1 MTTIKN
7 PNTGRSIL
15 ANGQTA
21 LNVLRTSKEKLSK
34 SDIKLI
40 ESSNNL
46 ESMPN
51 DILSKMTEYF
61 SQKDCVNLSRASPAY
76 CKLFPAKRFIA
87 YIDTIS
93 KYKTGY
99 SIILKHLL
107 LKYGDFSFNNI
118 KKDAILIKQLLV
130 LTNVKLA
137 FDNPFYAFMDKLE
150 SFVVQRNESYEQDKP
165 KPSVG
170 KAKPG
175 SKHEYDF
182 SELTLYNE
190 LRGITIEREI
200 QRKYNTV
207 NKQKKLKNFRD
218 AWILD
223 HLNQYLDDGEPHAPF
238 ILPPKELPKFILL
251 HDFVDFFNVSTD
263 TMIEAGI

>member
-107 LKYGDFSFNNI
+107 QKYGDFSFRNISENAILKKKMLDLTNI
-118 KKDAILIKQLLV
+118 KLHE
-130 LTNVKLA
+130 N
-137 FDNPFYAFMDKLE
+137 FDDFMTRLE
-150 SFVVQRNESYEQDKP
+150 SFVDKRKTIYEKDKP
-165 KPSVG
+165 KT
-170 KAKPG
+170 KRRKC
-175 SKHEYDF
+175 KTR
-182 SELTLYNE
+182 LQ
-190 LRGITIEREI
+190 I
-200 QRKYNTV
+200 Q
-207 NKQKKLKNFRD
+207 
-218 AWILD
+218 I
-223 HLNQYLDDGEPHAPF
+223 
-238 ILPPKELPKFILL
+238 
-251 HDFVDFFNVSTD
+251 
-263 TMIEAGI
+263 